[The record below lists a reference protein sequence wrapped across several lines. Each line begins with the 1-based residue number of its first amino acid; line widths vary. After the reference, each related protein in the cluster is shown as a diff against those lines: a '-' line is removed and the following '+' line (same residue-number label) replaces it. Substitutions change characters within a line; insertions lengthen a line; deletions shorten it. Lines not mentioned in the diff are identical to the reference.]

1 MRPAQPRLLQRIAA
15 ALLAAALSGCADL
28 QPYFRDAGTPPSPV
42 PRYALGEWPYRE
54 YWTGIIFNGEKIG
67 FSRVAVQLSRE
78 LPRHYEIR
86 AEAAFVLHFLGLE
99 KKVNLKS
106 FDLVRN
112 DLTLARFAYDY
123 NIDGAEL
130 RQTGEERGG
139 ELVVTVVSGGR
150 PTGQVFE
157 NADRI
162 FPSSAIALHPVLH
175 GLEVGRTRRY
185 RVYSGETQRVAEVTQ
200 SVEAYEASTLFEG
213 NAFKVATALDGYRVT
228 TWINLEGKPV
238 FELALHGVMISALED
253 EHSAKRYLALAA
265 LNKKETLIDFSL
277 VRSAPLEDP
286 RAISYLKVALSGIA
300 RTIPSDR
307 VQSCTAGG
315 KETVCEI
322 RALRAEE
329 FDRPEAA
336 EARPAEKYLL
346 PSITVQA
353 TDPSIRRLARQLAGQ
368 DAAPLERI
376 RRIIGWIERNI
387 EKAPVDVFSALD
399 TLERRKAECQGHA
412 YLYAALARA
421 AGIPTRLVNGLVY
434 SAELSGF
441 LYHTWAESLVSDAW
455 LPVDPTFAQVGVDA
469 THVKLIEGEALA
481 DLLPLIDWVGK
492 VKIRV
497 FAVEHEKR

>member
-1 MRPAQPRLLQRIAA
+1 MKPVLPRVLQRIAA
-15 ALLAAALSGCADL
+15 ALIAAALSGCATV
-28 QPYFRDAGTPPSPV
+28 QPYFRDAGAPPSPP
-42 PRYALGEWPYRE
+42 PRYTLGEWPYRE
-54 YWTGIIFNGEKIG
+54 YWAGIIFNGEKIG
-67 FSRVAVQLSRE
+67 YSRVAVQPSRE
-78 LPRHYEIR
+78 APRHYEIR
-86 AEAAFVLHFLGLE
+86 AEAVFALNFLGLK
-99 KKVNLKS
+99 KKVNLRS
-106 FDLVRN
+106 FDLVRD

-123 NIDGAEL
+123 NIDGAGL
-130 RQTGEERGG
+130 RQHGEARGG
-139 ELVVTVVSGGR
+139 KLVVTVVSGGR
-150 PTGQVFE
+150 PTEQVFE
-157 NADRI
+157 DADRI
-162 FPSSAIALHPVLH
+162 FPSGAIALHPVLQ

-213 NAFKVATALDGYRVT
+213 NAFKVETALDGYRVT

-238 FELALHGVMISALED
+238 FELALYGVMISALED
-253 EHSAKRYLALAA
+253 EHSAKRYLVLAA
-265 LNKKETLIDFSL
+265 LNKKETLLDFSL

-307 VQSCTAGG
+307 VQSCAGG
-315 KETVCEI
+315 GDETVCEI
-322 RALRAEE
+322 RAPRAEE

-336 EARPAEKYLL
+336 EARPAEKYLF

-353 TDPSIRRLARQLAGQ
+353 TDPSIRRLAQQLAGQ
-368 DAAPLERI
+368 GAAPLARI
-376 RRIIGWIERNI
+376 RQIVDWIERNI

-399 TLERRKAECQGHA
+399 ALDGRKAECQGHA

-434 SAELSGF
+434 SAEPRGF
-441 LYHTWAESLVSDAW
+441 LYHTWAESLVGGAW
-455 LPVDPTFAQVGVDA
+455 LPVDPTFAQVGIDA
-469 THVKLIEGEALA
+469 THVKLIEGETLA

-497 FAVEHEKR
+497 LAAEHEKR